1 MTHSLIVVPDI
12 TIKDLITAIV
22 SAAHSLH
29 DELGEA
35 HPLST
40 MPEPQ
45 LRQAALV
52 ALQIA
57 IGESIWPGDR
67 PIRIRRAPRAFGIF
81 RED

>member
-1 MTHSLIVVPDI
+1 MIVLPEI
-12 TIKDLITAIV
+12 TLKDLMANIV
-22 SAAHSLH
+22 TAAHQLS

-40 MPEPQ
+40 ITEPQ
-45 LRQAALV
+45 LRQAAIV

-57 IGESIWPGDR
+57 TGESIWPGDR
-67 PIRIRRAPRAFGIF
+67 PIRLRRQTRSYGIF